1 MVRRGGAWIRPSRET
16 LAAGAATCWGEEM
29 QLLVL
34 GGTAF
39 LGREVARQAVARGWE
54 VTCAARSR
62 SGSFPDGVRGVVLDR
77 DHHHGLEPLT
87 GRRWDAVVDLARQPG
102 QVRRAVR
109 DLTTRHWVFV
119 STANVYADQAT
130 GGQDE
135 SGTLLPPLDADAMTD
150 PAEYGPAKVACE
162 NLVRGTASSTIAR
175 AGLIVGPGDVSGR
188 LGYWP
193 WRFARETATPVVIP
207 DDPDQPVQLID
218 VGDLAAWLLDCAEGR
233 VDGVFNAAGTP
244 TTLGQVLDA
253 ARTTAGHR
261 GPVLAAPSDW
271 LVGHGVT
278 PWMGERS
285 LPLWLGGDH
294 GLWGFQS
301 HRNDRALASGLRL
314 RPLEDTLVDVRARE
328 TWRGT
333 DPRAAGLDDAAQ
345 AELVRALRED
355 IEARP

>member
-1 MVRRGGAWIRPSRET
+1 
-16 LAAGAATCWGEEM
+16 M

-39 LGREVARQAVARGWE
+39 LGTEVARQAVARGWE
-54 VTCAARSR
+54 VTCAARGR
-62 SGSFPDGVRGVVLDR
+62 SGSFPDAVRAVTLDR
-77 DHHHGLEPLT
+77 DSDGGLEPLA
-87 GRRWDAVVDLARQPG
+87 GRDWDAVIDLTRQPG

-109 DLTTRHWVFV
+109 DLTTHHWVFV

-130 GGQDE
+130 HGQDE
-135 SGTLLPPLDADAMTD
+135 AGALLPPLDADAMTD

-175 AGLIVGPGDVSGR
+175 AGLIVGPGDGSGR

-193 WRFARETATPVVIP
+193 WRFARDAAAPVVIP

-218 VGDLAAWLLDCAEGR
+218 VGDLAAWLLHCAADR
-233 VDGVFNAAGTP
+233 VEGVFNVTGNP
-244 TTLGQVLDA
+244 TTLGEVLDA
-253 ARTTAGHR
+253 ARTTAGHH
-261 GPVLAAPSDW
+261 GPVLAARPEW
-271 LVGHGVT
+271 LLEHRVT

-301 HRNDRALASGLRL
+301 YRNDRALASGLRL
-314 RPLEDTLVDVRARE
+314 RPLSDTLVDVLGWE
-328 TWRGT
+328 TRCRI
-333 DPRAAGLDDAAQ
+333 DPRDAGLDDDEHAD
-345 AELVRALRED
+345 LVRALSED
-355 IEARP
+355 IGVRP